1 MGLTPEGVIASW
13 NPGAEKLY
21 GYRAEDVIGTDVGF
35 LLPPQQR
42 QREADIL
49 ASIRTRREARS
60 YETELLTQDGSLI
73 PVSLTVSPIL
83 DDGGVR
89 GIATIAQ
96 DITKRRA
103 TELELQAAREA
114 ALESSRLK
122 SEFLATMSHEIRTP
136 MNGVVGLTSL
146 LLETPLDETQRQYA
160 QGIKGAGEALVALIN
175 DILDF
180 SKLEAGKV
188 DLDVRPFDLRLL
200 MEDVAGLLAESA
212 QAKRLEL
219 TAYCTPEVPA
229 RLAGD
234 AGRIRQILLN
244 LASNAVKFTNAGEV
258 AIRATTSEHGNG
270 TVMVTF
276 EVRDTGIGI
285 DRGDQARLFQ
295 SFMQADASTTRRY
308 GGTGLGLAI
317 CSRLTEA
324 MGGTIGLDSTAGKG
338 STFWFSIPL
347 PVAQRTET
355 AAPAPEA
362 LTGLRV
368 LVVDDNATNRLVME
382 SQLRS
387 WRLRPDAVEDA
398 PAALKGAREAAAAGD
413 PCQ

>member
-1 MGLTPEGVIASW
+1 MNPSPRLAPHINARPGTEELQGLGAIVNSSADAIVGLTPEGVITSW

-49 ASIRTRREARS
+49 ASIRTRRGARS
-60 YETELLTQDGSLI
+60 YETELLRQDGSLI

-146 LLETPLDETQRQYA
+146 LLETPLDETQREYA

-188 DLDVRPFDLRLL
+188 T
-200 MEDVAGLLAESA
+200 
-212 QAKRLEL
+212 L
-219 TAYCTPEVPA
+219 TC
-229 RLAGD
+229 G
-234 AGRIRQILLN
+234 
-244 LASNAVKFTNAGEV
+244 
-258 AIRATTSEHGNG
+258 
-270 TVMVTF
+270 
-276 EVRDTGIGI
+276 
-285 DRGDQARLFQ
+285 
-295 SFMQADASTTRRY
+295 
-308 GGTGLGLAI
+308 
-317 CSRLTEA
+317 RLTC
-324 MGGTIGLDSTAGKG
+324 G
-338 STFWFSIPL
+338 S
-347 PVAQRTET
+347 
-355 AAPAPEA
+355 
-362 LTGLRV
+362 
-368 LVVDDNATNRLVME
+368 
-382 SQLRS
+382 S
-387 WRLRPDAVEDA
+387 WRMLRAFWLSRPR
-398 PAALKGAREAAAAGD
+398 PRGWN
-413 PCQ
+413 